1 MMPALLSLF
10 ATNKICQGC
19 QNWPKKKHD
28 SWHLIWIPYISQRGT
43 YFFQTILSVGKF
55 QYPSIGFELLFSM
68 SFLHE
73 FVPFCSFTSSISPK
87 QHHLTPYPLCHV
99 TMSEKKTNGF
109 VYITS
114 DLRNEWTADWR
125 TWARSW
131 KLWKLRPRRSWRT
144 FPILQGRW
152 LPRYA
157 DGWMKGRDDS
167 GYRMLTWTCCKHT
180 K

>member
-28 SWHLIWIPYISQRGT
+28 SWHRIWIPYISQRGT

-99 TMSEKKTNGF
+99 TMSEKK
-109 VYITS
+109 
-114 DLRNEWTADWR
+114 NEWFCLHHKWLAQWVNSWLEDLSEKLEALETTA
-125 TWARSW
+125 TE
-131 KLWKLRPRRSWRT
+131 KLKDLSDTSGALATKVRRWMDERKGW
-144 FPILQGRW
+144 FRLQ
-152 LPRYA
+152 
-157 DGWMKGRDDS
+157 DVNMD
-167 GYRMLTWTCCKHT
+167 ML
-180 K
+180 

>member
-1 MMPALLSLF
+1 MPRLPKLAQKETWLMTSHMNTLYFPKRDVLF
-10 ATNKICQGC
+10 PN
-19 QNWPKKKHD
+19 H
-28 SWHLIWIPYISQRGT
+28 
-43 YFFQTILSVGKF
+43 
-55 QYPSIGFELLFSM
+55 
-68 SFLHE
+68 
-73 FVPFCSFTSSISPK
+73 PFCWEVSVSKYRFWTSIFYEFSPWIRPLLQLHLFHISKTTPPDTISPLPCDHERK
-87 QHHLTPYPLCHV
+87 
-99 TMSEKKTNGF
+99 EKTNGF